1 MTTET
6 AVLPSDAETSAATL
20 AESVLKRIRE
30 GELIENMSDLF
41 PEYRE
46 ALRQTLYIAAQSE
59 VTVLTWAYTAYDT
72 APDIGAKIAIS
83 ATIQDEIGHAHQQGM
98 LLERF
103 GTSVEDITFNVDPG
117 KVKTL
122 MIMQFPVKN
131 YIEFCMSQ
139 ALLDRAGRI
148 TTKDIEENCSFAPYR
163 RALRKINFEENFHVG
178 HGARWVKF
186 YRNYSP
192 ETRQAVQDACDWL
205 FPHGITWFG
214 LPDALKTRKGQLDYR
229 IRGWSNDTM
238 RDMWLQS
245 ACQFAAAIGMKVPAR
260 RDEETKK
267 WVLDCPYPMRC
278 DPETRTWIWEEAS
291 WEETIAQLKAG
302 GPMNPSAHERLQ
314 REEWGA
320 SLW

>member
-1 MTTET
+1 MPT
-6 AVLPSDAETSAATL
+6 ATL
-20 AESVLKRIRE
+20 ATETESSVAHAEQVLKRIQAD
-30 GELIENMSDLF
+30 ELIDSMDDVF
-41 PEYRE
+41 PEYHE

-59 VTVLTWAYTAYDT
+59 VTVLTWAYTAYET

-117 KVKTL
+117 KVKTI

-186 YRNYSP
+186 YSKHSA
-192 ETRQAVQDACDWL
+192 ETRQAVQDAADWL

-214 LPDALKTRKGQLDYR
+214 LPDAMKTRKDQLKFR

-238 RDMWLQS
+238 REKWLQS
-245 ACQFAAAIGMKVPAR
+245 ACKFLDALDIRMPADFDDALNR
-260 RDEETKK
+260 
-267 WVLDCPYPMRC
+267 WVLNCPYPMRC
-278 DPETRTWIWEEAS
+278 DPETRTWIMEEAS
-291 WEETIAQLKAG
+291 WDSVIAQLKAG
-302 GPMNPSAHERLQ
+302 GPMNPSGHARLQ
-314 REEWGA
+314 REEWG
-320 SLW
+320 SLLW

>member
-1 MTTET
+1 MNTHADAAVAAASDMHAQ
-6 AVLPSDAETSAATL
+6 AVLR
-20 AESVLKRIRE
+20 RIE
-30 GELIENMSDLF
+30 NNELIHSMDDVF
-41 PEYRE
+41 PEYHE

-59 VTVLTWAYTAYDT
+59 VTVLTWAYTAYET

-103 GTSVEDITFNVDPG
+103 GTSVEDITFNVDPT
-117 KVKTL
+117 KVKTV

-186 YRNYSP
+186 YWNHSP
-192 ETRQAVQDACDWL
+192 ETRKAVQDAADWL
-205 FPHGITWFG
+205 FPHGTTWYG
-214 LPDALKTRKGQLDYR
+214 LPDDRKTRTGQLKFR

-245 ACQFAAAIGMKVPAR
+245 ACKFLAAIGIDMPAR
-260 RDEETKK
+260 YDEEAKRWELT
-267 WVLDCPYPMRC
+267 CAYPMLC
-278 DPETRTWIWEEAS
+278 DPETRTWIPQEAD
-291 WEETIAQLKAG
+291 WDDVVAQLKAG
-302 GPMNPSAHERLQ
+302 GPMNPSGHARLQ
-314 REEWGA
+314 REEWGEL
-320 SLW
+320 LW